1 MSAINVVVTRDKV
14 NGKEKFICDCEGKFS
29 TVENSGGLACQ
40 KMGVRVFGN
49 VLFNYKKIKTID
61 EKTDIWEIKKIEP
74 KFMGKEINIFEIKPE
89 EPKKSRA
96 ADMAK
101 SRATAAG
108 YIRDARLTERAA
120 KSLESLCAEWNMNKT
135 QVINKLL
142 EESEQRQ
149 LL

>member
-1 MSAINVVVTRDKV
+1 MEKVIKGLCEIGKIAAAYKLNDRRYEEGTIDKIEHEFTADGIFEYQTT
-14 NGKEKFICDCEGKFS
+14 GKEPILKDAM
-29 TVENSGGLACQ
+29 V
-40 KMGVRVFGN
+40 
-49 VLFNYKKIKTID
+49 
-61 EKTDIWEIKKIEP
+61 
-74 KFMGKEINIFEIKPE
+74 KEA
-89 EPKKSRA
+89 KSRA

-120 KSLESLCAEWNMNKT
+120 KSLEKLCTEWNMNKT

-142 EESEQRQ
+142 EEQEQRQ